1 MALDLDMFDDDDLD
15 WGINDCGD
23 IWMPPPK
30 KIVRDS
36 WEIIDLEYQIINECT
51 DLQPDVWIKMYAERF
66 RAIMD
71 LDESLTK
78 SQVKNLLYR
87 RN

>member
-1 MALDLDMFDDDDLD
+1 MPLDLEYDSAYED
-15 WGINDCGD
+15 WCNDCWD

-30 KIVRDS
+30 RIVRDS

-51 DLQPDVWIKMYAERF
+51 DLHPDVWIKIYAERF